1 MEPCKSELQS
11 LASVP
16 PSVQAVYCAMYGH
29 EPMTGATL
37 QEETGLARR
46 TVYSALKKL
55 KDIGVLK
62 EQLSLRDSR
71 QTFFW
76 LEGASGAA

>member
-1 MEPCKSELQS
+1 MEPCQNELQH

-16 PSVQAVYCAMYGH
+16 PSVQAVYCAMYDH
-29 EPMTGATL
+29 EPMTGSNL

-55 KDIGVLK
+55 KDLGVLR

-76 LEGASGAA
+76 LDGRAQ

>member
-1 MEPCKSELQS
+1 M
-11 LASVP
+11 ASVP
-16 PSVQAVYCAMYGH
+16 PSVQRVYCAMYDH
-29 EPMTGATL
+29 KPMTGSKL

-55 KDIGVLK
+55 KDIGVLR

-76 LEGASGAA
+76 IDSHAV

>member
-1 MEPCKSELQS
+1 MEPCKSEL
-11 LASVP
+11 ASMTNAP

-29 EPMTGATL
+29 EPMTGASL

-55 KDIGVLK
+55 KEIGVLK

-76 LEGASGAA
+76 LEGRRA